1 MGKTLQN
8 YCNTVMLSSSSS
20 SQQFC
25 SENLPLISSLLN
37 NPLSINET
45 CPWSHLLHEKLMRHN
60 ESDSAPITSIF
71 QADDDAPAMNP
82 IYFSSNHNQSSSS
95 SSSSSSLMFYE
106 NALGQTRPSD
116 FRCDHLPECLI
127 TCTGPD
133 SWLIE
138 NAAKDCSCMVEWFF
152 NGYLIQLSF
161 AILIFLLVNLSR
173 ILICEGLL
181 HVFWR
186 ELTSP
191 VFECQV
197 YCDEQGRLLLPATVP
212 VSPVKE
218 ETWRICCYSKSPS
231 PTDEDINVVVGENGH
246 SHGHSGGNN
255 SVDSRKKQEEFI
267 AESIRAKM
275 TSFVRVGYAY
285 LLLAV
290 LLNVAWVYLIRQIA
304 ATIQYDPSLVN

>member
-1 MGKTLQN
+1 
-8 YCNTVMLSSSSS
+8 
-20 SQQFC
+20 
-25 SENLPLISSLLN
+25 
-37 NPLSINET
+37 
-45 CPWSHLLHEKLMRHN
+45 
-60 ESDSAPITSIF
+60 
-71 QADDDAPAMNP
+71 
-82 IYFSSNHNQSSSS
+82 
-95 SSSSSSLMFYE
+95 
-106 NALGQTRPSD
+106 
-116 FRCDHLPECLI
+116 
-127 TCTGPD
+127 
-133 SWLIE
+133 
-138 NAAKDCSCMVEWFF
+138 MVEWFF

-197 YCDEQGRLLLPATVP
+197 YCDEQGHLLLPTAVP
-212 VSPVKE
+212 AVTPVKE
-218 ETWRICCYSKSPS
+218 ETWRICCYSKSSS
-231 PTDEDINVVVGENGH
+231 PTDEDINVVEVGENGH

-255 SVDSRKKQEEFI
+255 SLDSRKKQEEFI